1 MDINLLLRL
10 MAEKKASDLFFST
23 GAPPHM
29 KIEGVSTAI
38 GSGALPPGAIK
49 KIAYSIMNNDQIRD
63 FEENWESN
71 FAYTAKDVGRFRVNV
86 FMQRGEVGIVLRHI
100 NSDIPTLTQLKLP
113 KIISKLVMERTGL
126 VLVCGPT
133 GSGKSS
139 TLAALIEYRNS
150 IDSGHILTIE
160 DPIEFL
166 YSHKMSIIDQ
176 REIGVDTKSYSNA
189 LKNAMR
195 EAPDVILIGE
205 IRDSEAMEYALSYAQ
220 TGHLCL
226 ATIHGN
232 NAKQVLERIK
242 NLFPKDMQGHV
253 MTELASVLKGI
264 VSQLLLRNKEG
275 MRVPALEITMAA
287 PEIIDIIKRG
297 QLDELTK
304 AIAGNRMEGMMTFD
318 QSLYE
323 LFNMGEISQEQ
334 AISYAESKHDLTL
347 KMRLGGRSPNNS
359 GTSSGFKTKF

>member
-1 MDINLLLRL
+1 
-10 MAEKKASDLFFST
+10 MAEKNASDLFFST

-38 GSGALPPGAIK
+38 GSSALPPGAIK
-49 KIAYSIMNNDQIRD
+49 KIAYSIMNDEQIKD

-71 FAYTAKDVGRFRVNV
+71 FAYSAGEVGRFRVNV

-100 NSDIPTLTQLKLP
+100 KSDIPTIRDLKLP
-113 KIISKLVMERTGL
+113 KQITNLVMERAGL

-139 TLAALIEYRNS
+139 TLAALIEHRNS

-166 YSHKMSIIDQ
+166 YEHKMSIIDQ
-176 REIGVDTKSYSNA
+176 REIGVDTKNYSNA

-205 IRDSEAMEYALSYAQ
+205 IRDTEAMEYALSYAQ

-232 NAKQVLERIK
+232 NAKQVLERIR
-242 NLFPKDMQGHV
+242 NLFPTEMQGHI
-253 MTELASVLKGI
+253 MTELSSVLKGI
-264 VSQLLLRNKEG
+264 ISQRLLQNKDG
-275 MRVPALEITMAA
+275 KRVPALEVTMAV
-287 PEIIDIIKRG
+287 PEIVDIIKRG
-297 QLDELTK
+297 QLDELSK
-304 AIAGNRMEGMMTFD
+304 AIASNHMEGMMTFD

-323 LFNMGEISQEQ
+323 LVNIGEITQEQ
-334 AISYAESKHDLTL
+334 AIHYAESRHDLSL
-347 KMRLGGRSPNNS
+347 KLRLS
-359 GTSSGFKTKF
+359 GKQAAIKTEGQTFKTKF